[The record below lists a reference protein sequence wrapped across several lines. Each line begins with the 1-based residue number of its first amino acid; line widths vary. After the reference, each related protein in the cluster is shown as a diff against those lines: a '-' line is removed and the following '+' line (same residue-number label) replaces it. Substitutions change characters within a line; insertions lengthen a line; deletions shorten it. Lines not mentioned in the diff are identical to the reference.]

1 MAELNL
7 NEKKLLIALGS
18 VKSTEADDL
27 AKKLLENIVFDKSIN
42 NEFKSLISDSSIFNE
57 STKQSIDYF
66 KSLNNEIK
74 NELFNFYVSE
84 NADKQDSANQINQQ
98 IINLNFKEDLNKLK
112 NIEKYLENSWVQRA
126 YLLSEKNLANVEKKS
141 IESYSLTDEGRNYL
155 QNGFPERQL
164 LNSFSNETELLK
176 LKKNPLANIG
186 IGWMRK
192 KGWISIKDGIV
203 TKNQTIPV
211 GDDELALQK
220 ISKGNFDIK
229 ESLIKELLKR
239 NLIQKE
245 EHNKYIISISFGGTG
260 QLETQLDLRQ
270 DVGTLSRDQIISGS
284 WKNLNLRRYD
294 VTKLPK
300 KAYPGKIHPYQR
312 IIGEMREI
320 LLEMGFT
327 ELYGDIVQQSF
338 WNFDALFQ
346 PQDHPAREMQDTFY
360 LRETLPLPKGYEKV
374 KAMHISGGDTSSTG
388 WGGTWKEEKAEQC
401 VLRTH
406 TTSLSIQHLARNPNP
421 PVKAFAVGRVYRRE
435 TIDTTHLA
443 EFEQLEGIVMD
454 ENVSFANLLGILRE
468 FYNRMGFESVRF
480 KPSFYPYTEP
490 SLDAEVY
497 VDGIGWIEMG
507 GAGVFR
513 EEVTAPLGIKYPVL
527 AWGLGVSRIAMLRL
541 GLKDLR
547 LLHKSDV
554 AFLRETPSL
563 RPKKGGI

>member
-1 MAELNL
+1 MVELTQ
-7 NEKKLLIALGS
+7 NEKRLLATLEKEQKADAEHLAS
-18 VKSTEADDL
+18 VMGATPEAVVQWAHL
-27 AKKLLENIVFDKSIN
+27 AGDKG
-42 NEFKSLISDSSIFNE
+42 
-57 STKQSIDYF
+57 
-66 KSLNNEIK
+66 
-74 NELFNFYVSE
+74 
-84 NADKQDSANQINQQ
+84 
-98 IINLNFKEDLNKLK
+98 
-112 NIEKYLENSWVQRA
+112 
-126 YLLSEKNLANVEKKS
+126 LAGVERIVEKTFV
-141 IESYSLTDEGRNYL
+141 YTDEGKAYL
-155 QNGFPERQL
+155 KNGLPETQL
-164 LNSFSNETELLK
+164 LRFVLPGTQLVDLQK
-176 LKKNPLANIG
+176 HDVFKIG
-186 IGWMRK
+186 FGQLRK
-192 KGWISIKDGIV
+192 KGLVNVEGTSV
-203 TKNQTIPV
+203 TKTP
-211 GDDELALQK
+211 GTSTDADEAALK
-220 ISKGNFDIK
+220 NPSASDPKTKD
-229 ESLIKELLKR
+229 LIKRGILQESETVR
-239 NLIQKE
+239 
-245 EHNKYIISISFGGTG
+245 YVISATPEGLRLAVKG
-260 QLETQLDLRQ
+260 LDLREET
-270 DVGTLSRDQIISGS
+270 GTLTREQIISGA
-284 WKNLNLRRYD
+284 WKTANLRRYD
-294 VTKLPK
+294 VSKLPK

-360 LRETLPLPKGYEKV
+360 LKETLPLPEGYEKV

-388 WGGTWKEEKAEQC
+388 WGGVWKEEKAEQC

-406 TTSLSIQHLARNPNP
+406 TTSLSIQYLAQHPNP

-454 ENVSFANLLGILRE
+454 ENVTFGNLLGILRE

-563 RPKKGGI
+563 RPTKGGI

>member
-1 MAELNL
+1 MAELTQ
-7 NEKKLLIALGS
+7 NEKRLLAI
-18 VKSTEADDL
+18 
-27 AKKLLENIVFDKSIN
+27 LEK
-42 NEFKSLISDSSIFNE
+42 
-57 STKQSIDYF
+57 
-66 KSLNNEIK
+66 
-74 NELFNFYVSE
+74 
-84 NADKQDSANQINQQ
+84 
-98 IINLNFKEDLNKLK
+98 
-112 NIEKYLENSWVQRA
+112 
-126 YLLSEKNLANVEKKS
+126 EKKADAPHLAGLLDATP
-141 IESYSLTDEGRNYL
+141 EAVVQWAHLAGDKGLATVERVVAKEFVYSDEGKAYA
-155 QNGFPERQL
+155 QNGLPETQL
-164 LNSFSNETELLK
+164 LRFILPGTT
-176 LKKNPLANIG
+176 LADLQKHEAFKIG
-186 IGWMRK
+186 FGQLRK
-192 KGWISIKDGIV
+192 KGLVKVEGTSVAKIPGASTDADEAALKNPSDADPKTKELIKRSIVQESETVRYKIAITPAG
-203 TKNQTIPV
+203 
-211 GDDELALQK
+211 LALVKQ
-220 ISKGNFDIK
+220 G
-229 ESLIKELLKR
+229 
-239 NLIQKE
+239 
-245 EHNKYIISISFGGTG
+245 
-260 QLETQLDLRQ
+260 LDLRGET
-270 DVGTLSRDQIISGS
+270 GTLTRDQIISGE
-284 WKNLNLRRYD
+284 WKNLNLRKYD
-294 VTKLPK
+294 VSKLPK

-327 ELYGDIVQQSF
+327 ELYGGIVQQSY

-360 LRETLPLPKGYEKV
+360 LNETLPLPKGYEKV
-374 KAMHISGGDTSSTG
+374 KAMHECGGETSSTG
-388 WGGTWKEEKAEQC
+388 WGGVWKEEKAEQC

-406 TTSLSIQHLARNPNP
+406 TTSVSIQYLANNPNP
-421 PVKAFAVGRVYRRE
+421 PVKAFCVGRVYRRE

-454 ENVSFANLLGILRE
+454 ENVSFGNLLGILRE

-513 EEVTAPLGIKYPVL
+513 EEVTAPIGINYPVL

-563 RPKKGGI
+563 RHTKGGI

>member
-1 MAELNL
+1 MAELTQ
-7 NEKKLLIALGS
+7 NEKRLLAILE
-18 VKSTEADDL
+18 KENKADAPHL
-27 AKKLLENIVFDKSIN
+27 AGLLEATPEAVVQWAHLAQDNGFALVERVVAK
-42 NEFKSLISDSSIFNE
+42 EFV
-57 STKQSIDYF
+57 Y
-66 KSLNNEIK
+66 
-74 NELFNFYVSE
+74 
-84 NADKQDSANQINQQ
+84 
-98 IINLNFKEDLNKLK
+98 
-112 NIEKYLENSWVQRA
+112 
-126 YLLSEKNLANVEKKS
+126 
-141 IESYSLTDEGRNYL
+141 TDEGKAYAQDGL
-155 QNGFPERQL
+155 PETQL
-164 LNSFSNETELLK
+164 LRFILPGTT
-176 LKKNPLANIG
+176 LADLQKHEAFKIG
-186 IGWMRK
+186 FGQLRK
-192 KGWISIKDGIV
+192 KGLVKVEGTSVAKTAGATTDADESALKNPSDADPK
-203 TKNQTIPV
+203 TK
-211 GDDELALQK
+211 E
-220 ISKGNFDIK
+220 
-229 ESLIKELLKR
+229 LIKRGILQE
-239 NLIQKE
+239 
-245 EHNKYIISISFGGTG
+245 S
-260 QLETQLDLRQ
+260 ETVRYTIAITPAGLTLVKQGLDLRGES
-270 DVGTLSRDQIISGS
+270 GTLTRDQIISGE
-284 WKNLNLRRYD
+284 WKNLNLRKYD
-294 VTKLPK
+294 VSKLPK

-327 ELYGDIVQQSF
+327 ELYGGIVQQSF

-360 LRETLPLPKGYEKV
+360 LRETLPLPPGYEKV
-374 KAMHISGGDTSSTG
+374 KAMHESGGETSSTG
-388 WGGTWKEEKAEQC
+388 WGGIWKEEKAEQC

-406 TTSLSIQHLARNPNP
+406 TTSVSIQYLANNPNP
-421 PVKAFAVGRVYRRE
+421 PVKAFCVGRVYRRE

-454 ENVSFANLLGILRE
+454 ENVSFGNLLGILRE

-513 EEVTAPLGIKYPVL
+513 EEVTAPIGINYPVL

-563 RPKKGGI
+563 RHTKGGI

>member
-1 MAELNL
+1 MAELTQ
-7 NEKKLLIALGS
+7 NEKRLLA
-18 VKSTEADDL
+18 TL
-27 AKKLLENIVFDKSIN
+27 AKEK
-42 NEFKSLISDSSIFNE
+42 
-57 STKQSIDYF
+57 
-66 KSLNNEIK
+66 
-74 NELFNFYVSE
+74 
-84 NADKQDSANQINQQ
+84 NADAPHLAGLLDATPEAVVQWAHLAQDNGLATVERIVT
-98 IINLNFKEDLNKLK
+98 KEFV
-112 NIEKYLENSWVQRA
+112 Y
-126 YLLSEKNLANVEKKS
+126 
-141 IESYSLTDEGRNYL
+141 TDEGSSCL
-155 QNGFPERQL
+155 KNGLPETQL
-164 LNSFSNETELLK
+164 LRFVLPGTSLEDLQKHEAFK
-176 LKKNPLANIG
+176 IG
-186 IGWMRK
+186 FGQLRK
-192 KGWISIKDGIV
+192 KGLVKVEGTAVSRIAGASTDADEAALHTPSAADPKTKDLIKRGILQESETV
-203 TKNQTIPV
+203 RYAIAITA
-211 GDDELALQK
+211 GGLALVN
-220 ISKGNFDIK
+220 SG
-229 ESLIKELLKR
+229 
-239 NLIQKE
+239 
-245 EHNKYIISISFGGTG
+245 
-260 QLETQLDLRQ
+260 LDLREET
-270 DVGTLSRDQIISGS
+270 GTLTREQILSGA
-284 WKNLNLRRYD
+284 WKTANLRRYD

-327 ELYGDIVQQSF
+327 ELYGGIVQQSF

-360 LRETLPLPKGYEKV
+360 LNETLPLPPGYEKV
-374 KAMHISGGDTSSTG
+374 KAMHLSGGETSSAG
-388 WGGTWKEEKAEQC
+388 WGGSWKEEKAEQC

-406 TTSLSIQHLARNPNP
+406 TTCLSIQHLAANQNP

-497 VDGIGWIEMG
+497 VEGIGWIEMG

-513 EEVTAPLGIKYPVL
+513 EEVTAPIGITYPVL

-563 RPKKGGI
+563 RKAKGGI

>member
-1 MAELNL
+1 MAELTQ
-7 NEKKLLIALGS
+7 NEKKLLTALAREKKADAPHLAMLLGAAPNAVVQWAHLARDKGLVTIERSVAKELVYTEEGRAYARDGLPETQLLSIITQGS
-18 VKSTEADDL
+18 TLDDL
-27 AKKLLENIVFDKSIN
+27 KKHAA
-42 NEFKSLISDSSIFNE
+42 FKI
-57 STKQSIDYF
+57 
-66 KSLNNEIK
+66 
-74 NELFNFYVSE
+74 
-84 NADKQDSANQINQQ
+84 
-98 IINLNFKEDLNKLK
+98 
-112 NIEKYLENSWVQRA
+112 
-126 YLLSEKNLANVEKKS
+126 
-141 IESYSLTDEGRNYL
+141 
-155 QNGFPERQL
+155 GFGQL
-164 LNSFSNETELLK
+164 
-176 LKKNPLANIG
+176 
-186 IGWMRK
+186 RK
-192 KGWISIKDGIV
+192 KGLVSVEGTSVTLKPGASTGADEDALKNPSVTSPKTKEFIRRGILQESETVRYSIAITSDG
-203 TKNQTIPV
+203 
-211 GDDELALQK
+211 LALVK
-220 ISKGNFDIK
+220 SG
-229 ESLIKELLKR
+229 
-239 NLIQKE
+239 
-245 EHNKYIISISFGGTG
+245 
-260 QLETQLDLRQ
+260 LDLREEA
-270 DVGTLSRDQIISGS
+270 GTLTRDQIITGS
-284 WKNLNLRRYD
+284 WKDLNLKRYD

-300 KAYPGKIHPYQR
+300 KTYPGKIHPYQR

-360 LRETLPLPKGYEKV
+360 LRETMPLPPGYEKV

-406 TTSLSIQHLARNPNP
+406 TTSLSIRHLAENLEP

-454 ENVSFANLLGILRE
+454 DGVTFANLLGILRE
-468 FYNRMGFESVRF
+468 FYNRMGFASVRF
-480 KPSFYPYTEP
+480 KPSYYPYTEP

-497 VDGIGWIEMG
+497 IDGIGWIEMG

-513 EEVTAPLGIKYPVL
+513 EEVTAPLGIQYPVL

-554 AFLRETPSL
+554 AFLRDTPSY
-563 RPKKGGI
+563 RKTKGGI

>member
-1 MAELNL
+1 MAELTQ
-7 NEKKLLIALGS
+7 NEKRLLAI
-18 VKSTEADDL
+18 
-27 AKKLLENIVFDKSIN
+27 LEK
-42 NEFKSLISDSSIFNE
+42 
-57 STKQSIDYF
+57 
-66 KSLNNEIK
+66 
-74 NELFNFYVSE
+74 
-84 NADKQDSANQINQQ
+84 
-98 IINLNFKEDLNKLK
+98 
-112 NIEKYLENSWVQRA
+112 
-126 YLLSEKNLANVEKKS
+126 EKKADAPYLAGLLDATPEAVVQWAHLAGDKGLATVER
-141 IESYSLTDEGRNYL
+141 IPDKKIVPTEEGEQYRKFNLPETQLFAVISPRTQLSDL
-155 QNGFPERQL
+155 QKLPSFKIGFGQL
-164 LNSFSNETELLK
+164 
-176 LKKNPLANIG
+176 
-186 IGWMRK
+186 RK
-192 KGWISIKDGIV
+192 KGLIRVEGSFIIKVEGKSTATEEAALRYPV
-203 TKNQTIPV
+203 FGEPNTK
-211 GDDELALQK
+211 D
-220 ISKGNFDIK
+220 
-229 ESLIKELLKR
+229 LIKRGIL
-239 NLIQKE
+239 Q
-245 EHNKYIISISFGGTG
+245 
-260 QLETQLDLRQ
+260 ETETVRYAIAITPAGIALVRRGLDLRGEA
-270 DVGTLSRDQIISGS
+270 GTLTRDQIISGE
-284 WKNLNLRRYD
+284 WKHLNLRKYD
-294 VTKLPK
+294 VSKLPK
-300 KAYPGKIHPYQR
+300 KAYPGKVHPYQR

-327 ELYGDIVQQSF
+327 ELYGGIVQQSY

-374 KAMHISGGDTSSTG
+374 KAMHENGGETSSTG
-388 WGGTWKEEKAEQC
+388 WGGIWKEEKAEQC

-406 TTSLSIQHLARNPNP
+406 TTSVSIQYLANNPNP
-421 PVKAFAVGRVYRRE
+421 PVKAFCVGRVYRRE

-454 ENVSFANLLGILRE
+454 ENVSFGNLLGILRE

-513 EEVTAPLGIKYPVL
+513 EEVTAPIGINYPVL

-563 RPKKGGI
+563 RPNKGGL